1 VTPPPPHPVGDLVC
15 ADSNPTP
22 TIIVVATRQ
31 TAGTRAKDS
40 DRNDTCQI
48 LDSALSDGQL
58 SMEEHRTRVALATGA
73 ETLGDLQS
81 LISDLQTNNAP
92 VQLPNLKKRPRLPGA
107 GGGSWRFGLA
117 VSVVLVLLGIA
128 IGWGLYGN
136 TSSPL
141 SFTSDPGAKSDGIPA
156 KVLTPPKQLQS
167 LGGLNGLLEQMHQ
180 RFGDTMG
187 YSLTIYP
194 EYAVL
199 SRADPTDDRR
209 KLSYTYRGGFDDPS
223 TSAKDNER
231 DLLVDLA
238 AFDVKTAVGI
248 LRGAPETVGLQ
259 QKDVKPNS
267 TYLSIDPSR
276 DPVAPGTLEL
286 RASVSS
292 DFGSG
297 SITFAGDGTIKRI
310 DTALD

>member
-1 VTPPPPHPVGDLVC
+1 
-15 ADSNPTP
+15 
-22 TIIVVATRQ
+22 VATRQ

-58 SMEEHRTRVALATGA
+58 SMDEHRTRVALATNA
-73 ETLGDLQS
+73 ATLGDLQS
-81 LISDLQTNNAP
+81 LVEDLQNANAP
-92 VQLPNLKKRPRLPGA
+92 VQLPVLKKPSKFTA
-107 GGGSWRFGLA
+107 GGGGGSGWGMRAA
-117 VSVVLVLLGIA
+117 VAGVLVVLGIA

-136 TSSPL
+136 TPSPL

-156 KVLTPPKQLQS
+156 KVITPPKQLQS
-167 LGGLNGLLEQMHQ
+167 LGGMNGLLEQMRQ

-187 YSLTIYP
+187 YGLTIYP
-194 EYAVL
+194 DYAVL
-199 SRADPTDDRR
+199 SRSDPTDERR

-223 TSAKDNER
+223 TSAKD
-231 DLLVDLA
+231 DDDVVVDLA
-238 AFDVKTAVGI
+238 AFDVETTVAI

-259 QKDVKPNS
+259 QKDVKPDS
-267 TYLSIDPSR
+267 TYLSIDPAR
-276 DPVAPGTLEL
+276 DPVTPGALEL

-297 SITFAGDGTIKRI
+297 AVTFAGDGTIKRI
-310 DTALD
+310 DSAID

>member
-1 VTPPPPHPVGDLVC
+1 M
-15 ADSNPTP
+15 A
-22 TIIVVATRQ
+22 ARQ
-31 TAGTRAKDS
+31 SAGTRAKDS

-48 LDSALSDGQL
+48 LDSALADGQL
-58 SMEEHRTRVALATGA
+58 SMDEHRTRVALATQA

-81 LISDLQTNNAP
+81 MISDLQTANAP
-92 VQLPNLKKRPRLPGA
+92 VQLPDLKRRPKMPA
-107 GGGSWRFGLA
+107 ASGGGGWGIRIA
-117 VSVVLVLLGIA
+117 VACVLVALGIG

-136 TSSPL
+136 TTSPL
-141 SFTSDPGAKSDGIPA
+141 SFTSDPGAKSDGIPGT
-156 KVLTPPKQLQS
+156 VLTPPKQLQS
-167 LGGLNGLLEQMHQ
+167 LGGLNGLLEQIRQ
-180 RFGDTMG
+180 RFGDTTG

-199 SRADPTDDRR
+199 SRADPTDERR

-223 TSAKDNER
+223 TSAKD
-231 DLLVDLA
+231 DDDVLVDLA
-238 AFDVKTAVGI
+238 AFDVKATVGI

-259 QKDVKPNS
+259 QKDVKADS

-276 DPVAPGTLEL
+276 DPVTPGALTL

-310 DTALD
+310 DSATD

>member
-1 VTPPPPHPVGDLVC
+1 VTTPPHFGDGHLVC
-15 ADSNPTP
+15 ADGNRTL
-22 TIIVVATRQ
+22 TIIDVAERQ

-40 DRNDTCQI
+40 DRTDTCQV
-48 LDSALSDGQL
+48 LDSALAEGQL
-58 SMEEHRTRVALATGA
+58 SMEEHRQRVATATTA
-73 ETLGDLQS
+73 TTLGQLADLV
-81 LISDLQTNNAP
+81 SDLQNSNAP
-92 VQLPNLKKRPRLPGA
+92 VKMPDLKKPARVGA
-107 GGGSWRFGLA
+107 GGGWGMRAA
-117 VSVVLVLLGIA
+117 VAGVLLLLGVA

-156 KVLTPPKQLQS
+156 KVITPPKQLQS
-167 LGGLNGLLEQMHQ
+167 LGGLKGLLEQMRQ

-187 YSLTIYP
+187 YSLTIYR

-199 SRADPTDDRR
+199 SRADPSDDRR

-223 TSAKDNER
+223 TSAKGD
-231 DLLVDLA
+231 DDVVVDLA
-238 AFDVKTAVGI
+238 AFNVETTVGI
-248 LRGAPETVGLQ
+248 LRGAAETVGLQ
-259 QKDVKPNS
+259 QKDVKPEN

-276 DPVAPGTLEL
+276 DPVTPGALTL

-310 DTALD
+310 DSAID

>member
-1 VTPPPPHPVGDLVC
+1 MAV
-15 ADSNPTP
+15 
-22 TIIVVATRQ
+22 RQ
-31 TAGTRAKDS
+31 SAGTRAKDS

-48 LDSALSDGQL
+48 LDSALADGQL
-58 SMEEHRTRVALATGA
+58 SMDEHRTRVALATQA

-81 LISDLQTNNAP
+81 MISDLQTANAP
-92 VQLPNLKKRPRLPGA
+92 VQLPDLKRRPKMPA
-107 GGGSWRFGLA
+107 GGGGWGIRIA
-117 VSVVLVLLGIA
+117 VACVLVALGIG

-136 TSSPL
+136 TTSPL
-141 SFTSDPGAKSDGIPA
+141 SFTSDPGAKSDGIPGT
-156 KVLTPPKQLQS
+156 VLTPPKQLQS
-167 LGGLNGLLEQMHQ
+167 LGGLNGLLEQMRQ
-180 RFGDTMG
+180 RFGDTAG

-199 SRADPTDDRR
+199 SRADPTDERR

-223 TSAKDNER
+223 TSAKD
-231 DLLVDLA
+231 DDDVLVDLA
-238 AFDVKTAVGI
+238 AFDVKATVGI

-259 QKDVKPNS
+259 QKDVKADS

-276 DPVAPGTLEL
+276 DPVTPGALTL

-310 DTALD
+310 DSATD